1 MFSAKVSVS
10 LQPKSRDTTVFMH
23 TIYNQIAYL
32 IDFIFQIF
40 SLFFRHP
47 RMKFLR
53 FVKGQQGLL
62 NHIIANER
70 ATGDERPTLWVHAS
84 SLGEYNVAKPIVRR
98 LHESGRWRIVL
109 TVFSPSGLDYLKR
122 YRQHVDAV
130 YALPLD
136 KPRNVR
142 RFLDTVKPQRAVF
155 IISEYW
161 VNYLYE
167 LGKREIPTYLVSANI
182 TERAPFMHW
191 YGGLWRRQLKTY
203 THFFVL
209 NEASQKRLQRIGFTN
224 VTVTGDPLFDNARKV
239 ARSPYENPI
248 IEHFVNG
255 GKVFIAGSIH
265 DKQDLEMVAT
275 VANRHQD
282 TRFILVP
289 HEISPENILRIKKR
303 LLCQA
308 HRYSHCTPETDF
320 SKTQVL
326 IIDFMGALAS
336 IYRYARW
343 AYVGG
348 GFTPYLHSIIEATA
362 YGLPVAYGPRIER
375 KPTAQELAELGVGR
389 IVENAEQLDDW
400 FAELKDNEKRLE
412 KISQTARDYMK
423 RHEGAT
429 ESIVATIS
437 THEG

>member
-1 MFSAKVSVS
+1 M
-10 LQPKSRDTTVFMH
+10 QP
-23 TIYNQIAYL
+23 IYDFIAYL
-32 IDFIFQIF
+32 ADF
-40 SLFFRHP
+40 LFGIIALLFHRP
-47 RMKFLR
+47 RNKFLR
-53 FVKGQQGLL
+53 FVKGQQGL
-62 NHIIANER
+62 IRQIQAGER

-84 SLGEYNVAKPIVRR
+84 SLGEYNVAKPIVRL

-136 KPRNVR
+136 KSYNVW
-142 RFLDTVKPQRAVF
+142 RFLDAVRPERAVF

-161 VNYLYE
+161 VNYLSE
-167 LGKREIPTYLVSANI
+167 LRRRAIPTFLVSANI

-203 THFFVL
+203 SHFFVL
-209 NEASQKRLQRIGFTN
+209 NESSQRRLERLGFTN

-239 ARSPYENPI
+239 ARTPYENAI
-248 IEHFVNG
+248 IERFVDGRN
-255 GKVFIAGSIH
+255 VFIAGSIH
-265 DKQDLEMVAT
+265 DRQDLEMVT
-275 VANRHQD
+275 TLANRHQD

-362 YGLPVAYGPRIER
+362 YGLPVAYGPYVER

-400 FAELKDNEKRLE
+400 FSELKNNSKRLE
-412 KISQTARDYMK
+412 NISRTAITYMQ

-429 ESIVATIS
+429 EAIIQTIS
-437 THEG
+437 DYER

>member
-1 MFSAKVSVS
+1 
-10 LQPKSRDTTVFMH
+10 MH
-23 TIYNQIAYL
+23 FLYNCSAYL
-32 IDFIFQIF
+32 LDFIFGFIAF
-40 SLFFRHP
+40 NIRHP
-47 RMKFLR
+47 RSKFLR
-53 FVKGQQGLL
+53 FIRNQRGLL
-62 NHIIANER
+62 KNITANER
-70 ATGDERPTLWVHAS
+70 TKADDRPTLWIHAS
-84 SLGEYNVAKPIVRR
+84 SLGEYNVAKPIVRQ
-98 LHESGRWRIVL
+98 LHASGRWRIVL

-130 YALPLD
+130 YPMPLD
-136 KPRNVR
+136 TPRNVR
-142 RFLDTVKPQRAVF
+142 RFLDVIAPEQTIF

-161 VNYLYE
+161 VNFLDE
-167 LGKREIPTYLVSANI
+167 LGKRQIPTYLVSANI

-191 YGGLWRRQLKTY
+191 YGFLWRHKLQTY

-209 NEASQKRLQRIGFTN
+209 SDSSKRRLASLGFDN
-224 VTVTGDPLFDNARKV
+224 VTVSGDPLFDNARKV
-239 ARSPYENPI
+239 ARTPYKNDI

-255 GKVFIAGSIH
+255 QNVFIAGSIH
-265 DKQDLEMVAT
+265 DHKDLELVT
-275 VANRHQD
+275 TLANRHQD
-282 TRFILVP
+282 TRFIMVP
-289 HEISPENILRIKKR
+289 HEISDENIMRIKR
-303 LLCQA
+303 RVLCKA

-320 SKTQVL
+320 SQTQVL

-389 IVENAEQLDDW
+389 IIETAEELDDW
-400 FAELKDNEKRLE
+400 FAALKHNEKRLS
-412 KISQTARDYMK
+412 KIKDTAEEYMT

-429 ESIVATIS
+429 AAIVDSISNYKQDAATQ
-437 THEG
+437 E

>member
-1 MFSAKVSVS
+1 
-10 LQPKSRDTTVFMH
+10 MH
-23 TIYNQIAYL
+23 PIYDFIAYL
-32 IDFIFQIF
+32 ADF
-40 SLFFRHP
+40 LFGIIALLFHRP
-47 RMKFLR
+47 RNKFLR
-53 FVKGQQGLL
+53 FVKGQQGL
-62 NHIIANER
+62 IRQIQAGER

-84 SLGEYNVAKPIVRR
+84 SLGEYNVAKPIVRL

-136 KPRNVR
+136 KSYNVW
-142 RFLDTVKPQRAVF
+142 RFLDAVRPDRAVF

-161 VNYLYE
+161 VNYLSE
-167 LGKREIPTYLVSANI
+167 LRRRAIPTFLVSANI

-203 THFFVL
+203 SHFFVL
-209 NEASQKRLQRIGFTN
+209 NESSQRRLERLGFTN

-239 ARSPYENPI
+239 ARTPYENAI
-248 IEHFVNG
+248 IERFVDGRN
-255 GKVFIAGSIH
+255 VFIAGSIH
-265 DKQDLEMVAT
+265 DRQDLEMVT
-275 VANRHQD
+275 TLANRHQD

-362 YGLPVAYGPRIER
+362 YGLPVAYGPYVER

-400 FAELKDNEKRLE
+400 FSELKNNSKRLE
-412 KISQTARDYMK
+412 NISRTAITYMQ

-429 ESIVATIS
+429 EAIIQTIS
-437 THEG
+437 DYER

>member
-1 MFSAKVSVS
+1 
-10 LQPKSRDTTVFMH
+10 MH
-23 TIYNQIAYL
+23 SIYNFIAYL
-32 IDFIFQIF
+32 TDFLFGILAI
-40 SLFFRHP
+40 FFR
-47 RMKFLR
+47 RSRIKFLR
-53 FVKGQQGLL
+53 FVRGQRGLMKQ
-62 NHIIANER
+62 IIASER
-70 ATGDERPTLWVHAS
+70 ATGDERPTLWIHAS
-84 SLGEYNVAKPIVRR
+84 SLGEYNVAKPIVRK
-98 LHESGRWRIVL
+98 LHESGHWRIVL

-122 YRQHVDAV
+122 YRQHIDAV

-136 KPRNVR
+136 KPWNVR
-142 RFLDTVKPQRAVF
+142 RFLDAVQPQRAVF

-161 VNYLYE
+161 VNYLSE
-167 LGKREIPTYLVSANI
+167 LGKRKIPTYLISANI

-191 YGGLWRRQLKTY
+191 YGSLWRRQLKTY
-203 THFFVL
+203 SHFFVL
-209 NEASQKRLQRIGFTN
+209 NEASQKRLERLGFTN

-239 ARSPYENPI
+239 ARSSYENAI
-248 IEHFVNG
+248 IEHFVDG
-255 GKVFIAGSIH
+255 QKVFIAGSIH
-265 DKQDLEMVAT
+265 DRQDLEMVT
-275 VANRHQD
+275 TLANRHQD

-308 HRYSHCTPETDF
+308 HRYSHCSVTTDF

-336 IYRYARW
+336 IYRFACW

-362 YGLPVAYGPRIER
+362 YGLPVAYGPNIER

-389 IVENAEQLDDW
+389 VVENAEQLDDW
-400 FAELKDNEKRLE
+400 FSELKNNDKRLD
-412 KISQTARDYMK
+412 KIRRTAKDYMH

-429 ESIVATIS
+429 ETIVATIS
-437 THEG
+437 NNER

>member
-1 MFSAKVSVS
+1 
-10 LQPKSRDTTVFMH
+10 MH
-23 TIYNQIAYL
+23 PIYDFIAYL
-32 IDFIFQIF
+32 ADF
-40 SLFFRHP
+40 LFGIIALLFHRP
-47 RMKFLR
+47 RNKFLR
-53 FVKGQQGLL
+53 FVKGQQGL
-62 NHIIANER
+62 IRQIQAGER

-84 SLGEYNVAKPIVRR
+84 SLGEYNVAKPIVRL

-136 KPRNVR
+136 KSYNVW
-142 RFLDTVKPQRAVF
+142 RFLDAVRPERAVF

-161 VNYLYE
+161 VNYLSE
-167 LGKREIPTYLVSANI
+167 LRRRAIPTFLVSANI

-203 THFFVL
+203 SHFFVL
-209 NEASQKRLQRIGFTN
+209 NESSQRRLERLGFTN

-239 ARSPYENPI
+239 ARTPYENAI
-248 IEHFVNG
+248 IERFVDGRN
-255 GKVFIAGSIH
+255 VFIAGSIH
-265 DKQDLEMVAT
+265 DRQDLEMVT
-275 VANRHQD
+275 TLANRHQD

-362 YGLPVAYGPRIER
+362 YGLPVAYGPYVER

-400 FAELKDNEKRLE
+400 FSELKNNSKRLE
-412 KISQTARDYMK
+412 NISRTAITYMQ

-429 ESIVATIS
+429 EAIIQTIS
-437 THEG
+437 DYER

>member
-1 MFSAKVSVS
+1 
-10 LQPKSRDTTVFMH
+10 MH
-23 TIYNQIAYL
+23 SIYNFVAYL
-32 IDFIFQIF
+32 IDLIFQLIG
-40 SLFFRHP
+40 LFVRNP
-47 RMKFLR
+47 KAKFLR
-53 FVKGQQGLL
+53 FVKGQQGLIK
-62 NHIIANER
+62 HIVAGER
-70 ATGDERPTLWVHAS
+70 ATGDERPTMWVHAS
-84 SLGEYNVAKPIVRR
+84 SLGEYNVAKPIVRQ
-98 LHESGRWRIVL
+98 LHDSGHWRIVL

-122 YRQHVDAV
+122 YRHNVDAV

-136 KPRNVR
+136 KPWNVR
-142 RFLDTVKPQRAVF
+142 RFLDAVRPERAVF

-161 VNYLYE
+161 VNYLHE
-167 LGKREIPTYLVSANI
+167 LGKRDIPTYLISANI

-191 YGGLWRRQLKTY
+191 YGWLWRSKLKTY
-203 THFFVL
+203 SHFFVL
-209 NEASQKRLQRIGFTN
+209 NEMSQKRLEKLGFTN

-239 ARSPYENPI
+239 ARTPYENPV
-248 IEHFVNG
+248 IERFVDG
-255 GKVFIAGSIH
+255 RDVFIAGSIH
-265 DKQDLEMVAT
+265 DKQDLDMVAT

-282 TRFILVP
+282 TRFIFVP
-289 HEISPENILRIKKR
+289 HEISPESILRIKKR

-308 HRYSHCTPETDF
+308 HRYSHCTAETDF

-375 KPTAQELAELGVGR
+375 KPTAQDLAELGVGR

-400 FAELKDNEKRLE
+400 FAELKHNQKRLDT
-412 KISQTARDYMK
+412 ISRTAKDYMH

-429 ESIVATIS
+429 EAIVATIS
-437 THEG
+437 AHEG

>member
-1 MFSAKVSVS
+1 M
-10 LQPKSRDTTVFMH
+10 QP
-23 TIYNQIAYL
+23 IYDFIAYL
-32 IDFIFQIF
+32 ADF
-40 SLFFRHP
+40 LFGIIALLFHRP
-47 RMKFLR
+47 RNKFLR
-53 FVKGQQGLL
+53 FVKGQQGL
-62 NHIIANER
+62 IRQIQAGER

-84 SLGEYNVAKPIVRR
+84 SLGEYNVAKPIVRL

-136 KPRNVR
+136 KSYNVW
-142 RFLDTVKPQRAVF
+142 RFLDAVRPDRAVF

-161 VNYLYE
+161 VNYLSE
-167 LGKREIPTYLVSANI
+167 LRRRAIPTFLVSANI

-203 THFFVL
+203 SHFFVL
-209 NEASQKRLQRIGFTN
+209 NESSQRRLERLGFTN

-239 ARSPYENPI
+239 ARTPYENAI
-248 IEHFVNG
+248 IERFVDGRN
-255 GKVFIAGSIH
+255 VFIAGSIH
-265 DKQDLEMVAT
+265 DRQDLEMVT
-275 VANRHQD
+275 TLANRHQD

-362 YGLPVAYGPRIER
+362 YGLPVAYGPYVER

-400 FAELKDNEKRLE
+400 FSELKNNSKRLE
-412 KISQTARDYMK
+412 NISRTAITYMQ

-429 ESIVATIS
+429 EAIIQTIS
-437 THEG
+437 DYER